1 MNRFRYVVLGV
12 LALLGLALFSA
23 CGGGDDKTFATDDGE
38 VKISDDLSD
47 EFPDDFPIYDGAD
60 LQGSYQGENQ
70 GIQGV
75 VATWTTG
82 DSVDDVKSFY
92 ADKLDDGWKI
102 QSSGDSAGTAFFIA
116 TNSDES
122 QAAYVTIS
130 GTGDETTIL
139 VAVGDNPGDISGDDS
154 SDEETPDDGDSSGDS
169 GDDGTS
175 GDGDSGNADLPEE
188 QDLSDDYPSDR
199 VPLPD
204 DIRVTGSTSLATGGT
219 ESHYIEFYS
228 KKSADEL
235 ADYFKDTLPGKGWS
249 EAITTN
255 TGGDVYIA
263 FTSSDSTE
271 TSSGVTITIT
281 DAPVDGY
288 RLVNVGVVGA

>member
-1 MNRFRYVVLGV
+1 
-12 LALLGLALFSA
+12 
-23 CGGGDDKTFATDDGE
+23 
-38 VKISDDLSD
+38 
-47 EFPDDFPIYDGAD
+47 
-60 LQGSYQGENQ
+60 
-70 GIQGV
+70 
-75 VATWTTG
+75 
-82 DSVDDVKSFY
+82 VKSFY
-92 ADKLDDGWKI
+92 ADKLGDGWKI
-102 QSSGDSAGTAFFIA
+102 QSSGDSAGTAFFIV
-116 TNSDES
+116 TSDDES

-130 GTGDETTIL
+130 GDGDKTTIL

-154 SDEETPDDGDSSGDS
+154 SNEETPDDGASSGDSGDDS

-204 DIRVTGSTSLATGGT
+204 DIRITGSTSLATGGT
-219 ESHYIEFYS
+219 ESYYIEFYS

-235 ADYFKDTLPGKGWS
+235 ADYFKETLPGKGWS

-263 FTSSDSTE
+263 FTSADSTE